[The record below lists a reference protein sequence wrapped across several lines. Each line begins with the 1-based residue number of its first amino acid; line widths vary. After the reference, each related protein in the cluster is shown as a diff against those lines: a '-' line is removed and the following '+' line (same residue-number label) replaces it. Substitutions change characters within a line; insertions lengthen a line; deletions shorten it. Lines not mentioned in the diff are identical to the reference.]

1 MNFEEII
8 EKFLNNVKEKK
19 IEIYNEF
26 SLQFELGIFL
36 KNEFKKYKVEF
47 ERNVSFFDITG
58 SVKHEIDIV
67 IYNENKE
74 KKYAIELKF
83 PRNGQYPEQMYSFV
97 KDIVFMENL
106 KSAGFT
112 NKYVLTIVD
121 DDKFYKGNKKTGIY
135 QYFRDKKPVEGKS
148 LNLQAT
154 VRKHCR

>member
-74 KKYAIELKF
+74 KKICHRIKISKKRSIPRTNVFFCKRYCFYGKF
-83 PRNGQYPEQMYSFV
+83 
-97 KDIVFMENL
+97 
-106 KSAGFT
+106 
-112 NKYVLTIVD
+112 
-121 DDKFYKGNKKTGIY
+121 KKCW
-135 QYFRDKKPVEGKS
+135 F
-148 LNLQAT
+148 
-154 VRKHCR
+154 H